1 MKKKLLF
8 TTISA
13 SLVLVLSSCGKTTVA
28 YEDPNGVDTTSIN
41 FSSTDLQAI
50 TNKMAEDMLNSPAVK
65 RITAMMDTPTLFF
78 SNIRNET
85 REHIN
90 TTMLSNTVQ
99 TQIIKSGVFQVT
111 DMSQIKSI
119 REQLGYQ
126 ANSGMVDQATAIKIG
141 QHIGARYMVYGSIQ
155 DIDNTNVDGNKR
167 SKFFLATLKMMD
179 LKTGLVV
186 WQDDKQIRKSQTKL
200 TFGW

>member
-8 TTISA
+8 VTLSA
-13 SLVLVLSSCGKTTVA
+13 SLILLGSCSKTTVA

-50 TNKMAEDMLNSPAVK
+50 TNKMTEDMLNSRAVK
-65 RITAMMDTPTLFF
+65 RITAMDTPTLFF

-99 TQIIKSGVFQVT
+99 TQIIKSGLFQVT
-111 DMSQIKSI
+111 DMSQIKNV

-126 ANSGMVDQATAIKIG
+126 ANSGMVDQSTATKIG

-155 DIDNTNVDGNKR
+155 DIDNTNVDGDKR

-186 WQDDKQIRKSQTKL
+186 WQDDKQIRKSQTKS
-200 TFGW
+200 TFG

>member
-1 MKKKLLF
+1 MKKRLLF
-8 TTISA
+8 TTISV
-13 SLVLVLSSCGKTTVA
+13 SLVLVLSSCSKTTVA
-28 YEDPNGVDTTSIN
+28 YEDPNDVDTTSIN

-50 TNKMAEDMLNSPAVK
+50 TDKMAKDMLNSPAVK
-65 RITAMMDTPTLFF
+65 RITAMDTPTLFF

-85 REHIN
+85 REHIS

-99 TQIIKSGVFQVT
+99 TQIIKSGLFQVT
-111 DMSQIKSI
+111 DMSQIKNV

-126 ANSGMVDQATAIKIG
+126 ANSGMVDQTTATKIG

-155 DIDNTNVDGNKR
+155 DIDNTNVDGDKR

-186 WQDDKQIRKSQTKL
+186 WQDDKQIRKSQTKS

>member
-1 MKKKLLF
+1 M
-8 TTISA
+8 
-13 SLVLVLSSCGKTTVA
+13 SSCSKTSVN
-28 YEDPNGVDTTSIN
+28 YEKSDSVDTTSIN
-41 FSSTDLQAI
+41 FSSTDLQSM
-50 TNKMAEDMLNSPAVK
+50 TKDMVEDMLSSKAVV
-65 RITAMMDTPTLFF
+65 RITSMERPTLFF

-90 TTMLSNTVQ
+90 TGMLSNTVQ
-99 TQIIKSGVFQVT
+99 TQLIKSDMFQVT
-111 DMSQIKSI
+111 DMEQIKNV

-126 ANSGMVDQATAIKIG
+126 ANSGMVDQNTAIKLG

-155 DIDNTNVDGNKR
+155 DIDNTNVDGDKR

-179 LKTGLVV
+179 LQTGLII
-186 WQDDKQIRKSQTKL
+186 WQDDKQIRKSQTKS

>member
-8 TTISA
+8 VTLSA
-13 SLVLVLSSCGKTTVA
+13 SLILLGSCSKTTVA

-50 TNKMAEDMLNSPAVK
+50 TNKMTEDMLNSRAVK
-65 RITAMMDTPTLFF
+65 RITAMDTPTLFF

-99 TQIIKSGVFQVT
+99 TQIIKSGLFQVT
-111 DMSQIKSI
+111 DMSQIKNV

-126 ANSGMVDQATAIKIG
+126 ANSGMVDQTTATKIG

-155 DIDNTNVDGNKR
+155 DIDNTNVDGDKR

-186 WQDDKQIRKSQTKL
+186 WQDDKQIRKSQTKS

>member
-1 MKKKLLF
+1 MKKNLLF
-8 TTISA
+8 VTLSA
-13 SLVLVLSSCGKTTVA
+13 SLILLGSCSKTTVA

-50 TNKMAEDMLNSPAVK
+50 TNKMTEDMLNSRAVK
-65 RITAMMDTPTLFF
+65 RITAMHTPTLFF

-99 TQIIKSGVFQVT
+99 TQIIKSGLFQVT
-111 DMSQIKSI
+111 DMSQIKNV

-126 ANSGMVDQATAIKIG
+126 ANSGMVDQTTATKIG

-155 DIDNTNVDGNKR
+155 DIDNTNVDGDKR

-186 WQDDKQIRKSQTKL
+186 WQDDKQIRKSQTKS

>member
-1 MKKKLLF
+1 MKRKSLIIMV
-8 TTISA
+8 TA
-13 SLVLVLSSCGKTTVA
+13 SLAVALSSCGKTTVA
-28 YEDPNGVDTTSIN
+28 YEDANGVDTTSIN

-50 TNKMAEDMLNSPAVK
+50 TNKMADDMLNSRGVK
-65 RITAMMDTPTLFF
+65 KITAMDTPTLFF

-99 TQIIKSGVFQVT
+99 TQIIKSGLFQVT
-111 DMSQIKSI
+111 DMSQIKNV

-126 ANSGMVDQATAIKIG
+126 ANSGIVDQSTATKIG

-155 DIDNTNVDGNKR
+155 DIDNTSVDKDRR

-179 LKTGLVV
+179 LKTGLVI
-186 WQDDKQIRKSQTKL
+186 WQDDKQIRKSQTKS

>member
-1 MKKKLLF
+1 
-8 TTISA
+8 
-13 SLVLVLSSCGKTTVA
+13 
-28 YEDPNGVDTTSIN
+28 
-41 FSSTDLQAI
+41 
-50 TNKMAEDMLNSPAVK
+50 MAEDMLNSPAVK
-65 RITAMMDTPTLFF
+65 RITAMDTPTLFF

-90 TTMLSNTVQ
+90 TTMLSNTAQ
-99 TQIIKSGVFQVT
+99 TQIIKSGLFQVT
-111 DMSQIKSI
+111 DMSQIKNV

-126 ANSGMVDQATAIKIG
+126 ANSGMVDQATATKIG

-155 DIDNTNVDGNKR
+155 DIDNTNVDGDKR

-186 WQDDKQIRKSQTKL
+186 WQDDKQIRKSQTKS

>member
-1 MKKKLLF
+1 MKKKFLF
-8 TTISA
+8 VTLSA
-13 SLVLVLSSCGKTTVA
+13 SLILLGSCSKTTVA

-50 TNKMAEDMLNSPAVK
+50 TNKMTEDMLNSRAVK
-65 RITAMMDTPTLFF
+65 RITAMDTPTLFF

-99 TQIIKSGVFQVT
+99 TQIIKSGLFQVT
-111 DMSQIKSI
+111 DMSQIKNV

-126 ANSGMVDQATAIKIG
+126 ANSGMVDQSTATKIG

-155 DIDNTNVDGNKR
+155 DIDNTNVDGDKR

-186 WQDDKQIRKSQTKL
+186 WQDDKQIRKSQTKS

>member
-1 MKKKLLF
+1 MKKNIL
-8 TTISA
+8 TILSIVGVTVA
-13 SLVLVLSSCGKTTVA
+13 LSSCGKTTVA

-41 FSSTDLQAI
+41 FSSTDLQSI
-50 TNKMAEDMLNSPAVK
+50 TNKMAEDMLNSRGVK
-65 RITAMMDTPTLFF
+65 KITAMDTPTLFF

-99 TQIIKSGVFQVT
+99 TQIIKSGLFQVT
-111 DMSQIKSI
+111 DMSQIKNV

-126 ANSGMVDQATAIKIG
+126 ANSGMVDQSTATKIG
-141 QHIGARYMVYGSIQ
+141 QHIGARYMVYGAIQ

-186 WQDDKQIRKSQTKL
+186 WQDDKQIRKSQTKS

>member
-1 MKKKLLF
+1 MNKKFLLA
-8 TTISA
+8 TLSTGLLL
-13 SLVLVLSSCGKTTVA
+13 SLNSCGKTTVA
-28 YEDPNGVDTTSIN
+28 YEDPNGVDTTSVN
-41 FSSTDLQAI
+41 FSSTDLQSI
-50 TNKMAEDMLNSPAVK
+50 TNKMADEMLNSRAVK
-65 RITAMMDTPTLFF
+65 KITAVDTPTLFF

-99 TQIIKSGVFQVT
+99 TQIIKSGLFQVT
-111 DMSQIKSI
+111 DMSQIKNV

-126 ANSGMVDQATAIKIG
+126 ANSGMVDQSTATKIG
-141 QHIGARYMVYGSIQ
+141 QHIGARYMVYGAIQ
-155 DIDNTNVDGNKR
+155 DIDNTNVDGDKR

-179 LKTGLVV
+179 LKTGLVI
-186 WQDDKQIRKSQTKL
+186 WQDDKQIRKSQTKS

>member
-1 MKKKLLF
+1 MKNKML
-8 TTISA
+8 TTAFAVGLVISLA
-13 SLVLVLSSCGKTTVA
+13 SCGKTTVA
-28 YEDPNGVDTTSIN
+28 YEDANGIDTTSID
-41 FSSTDLQAI
+41 FSSTDLQAM
-50 TNKMAEDMLNSPAVK
+50 TKDMSEDMLNSRSVK
-65 RITAMMDTPTLFF
+65 KITAMDTPTLFF

-99 TQIIKSGVFQVT
+99 TQIIKSGLFQVT
-111 DMSQIKSI
+111 DMTQIKNVK
-119 REQLGYQ
+119 EQLGYQ
-126 ANSGMVDQATAIKIG
+126 ANSGMVDQSTATKIG

-155 DIDNTNVDGNKR
+155 DIDNTSVDKDKR

-179 LKTGLVV
+179 LKTGLVI
-186 WQDDKQIRKSQTKL
+186 WQDDKQIRKSQTKS

>member
-1 MKKKLLF
+1 MKKKLLYV
-8 TTISA
+8 TLSA
-13 SLVLVLSSCGKTTVA
+13 SLILLGSCSKTTVA

-50 TNKMAEDMLNSPAVK
+50 TNKMTEDMLNSRAVK
-65 RITAMMDTPTLFF
+65 RITAMDTPTLFF

-99 TQIIKSGVFQVT
+99 TQIIKSGLFQVT
-111 DMSQIKSI
+111 DMSQIKNV

-126 ANSGMVDQATAIKIG
+126 ANSGMVDQSTATKIG

-155 DIDNTNVDGNKR
+155 DIDNTNVDGDKR

-186 WQDDKQIRKSQTKL
+186 WQDDKQIRKSQTKS

>member
-8 TTISA
+8 ITISA
-13 SLVLVLSSCGKTTVA
+13 SLALALSSCGKTTVA

-65 RITAMMDTPTLFF
+65 RITAMDTPTLFF

-90 TTMLSNTVQ
+90 MTMLSNTVQ
-99 TQIIKSGVFQVT
+99 TQIIKSGLFQVT
-111 DMSQIKSI
+111 DMSQIKNV

-126 ANSGMVDQATAIKIG
+126 ANSGMVDQATATKIG

-155 DIDNTNVDGNKR
+155 DIDNTNVDGDKR

-186 WQDDKQIRKSQTKL
+186 WQDDKQIRKSQTKS

>member
-8 TTISA
+8 VTLSA
-13 SLVLVLSSCGKTTVA
+13 SLILLDSCSKTTVA

-50 TNKMAEDMLNSPAVK
+50 TNKMTEDMLNSRAVK
-65 RITAMMDTPTLFF
+65 RITAMDTPTLFF

-99 TQIIKSGVFQVT
+99 TQIIKSGLFQVT
-111 DMSQIKSI
+111 DMSQIKNV

-126 ANSGMVDQATAIKIG
+126 ANSGMVDQSTATKIG

-155 DIDNTNVDGNKR
+155 DIDNTNVDGDKR

-186 WQDDKQIRKSQTKL
+186 WQDDKQIRKSQTKS

>member
-8 TTISA
+8 VTLSA
-13 SLVLVLSSCGKTTVA
+13 SLILLGSCSKTTVA

-50 TNKMAEDMLNSPAVK
+50 TNKMTEDMLNSRAVK
-65 RITAMMDTPTLFF
+65 RITAMDTPTLFF

-99 TQIIKSGVFQVT
+99 TQIIKSGLFQVT
-111 DMSQIKSI
+111 DMSQIKNV

-126 ANSGMVDQATAIKIG
+126 ANSGMVDQSTATKIG
-141 QHIGARYMVYGSIQ
+141 QYIGARYMVYGSIQ
-155 DIDNTNVDGNKR
+155 DIDNTNVDGDKR

-186 WQDDKQIRKSQTKL
+186 WQDDKQIRKSQTKS

>member
-8 TTISA
+8 VTLSA
-13 SLVLVLSSCGKTTVA
+13 GLILLGSCSKTTVA

-50 TNKMAEDMLNSPAVK
+50 TNKMTEDMLNSRAVK
-65 RITAMMDTPTLFF
+65 RITAMDTPTLFF

-99 TQIIKSGVFQVT
+99 TQIIKSGLFQVT
-111 DMSQIKSI
+111 DMSQIKNV

-126 ANSGMVDQATAIKIG
+126 ANSGMVDQSTATKIG

-155 DIDNTNVDGNKR
+155 DIDNTNVDGDKR

-186 WQDDKQIRKSQTKL
+186 WQDDKQIRKSQTKS

>member
-1 MKKKLLF
+1 MKKNNLISGILVA
-8 TTISA
+8 TIF
-13 SLVLVLSSCGKTTVA
+13 LLSSCGKTSVN
-28 YEDPNGVDTTSIN
+28 YEKSDSVDTTSIN
-41 FSSTDLQAI
+41 FSSTDLQAM
-50 TNKMAEDMLNSPAVK
+50 TKDMVEDMLSSKAVV
-65 RITAMMDTPTLFF
+65 RITSMERPTLFF

-90 TTMLSNTVQ
+90 TNMLSNTVQ
-99 TQIIKSGVFQVT
+99 TQLIKSDMFQVT
-111 DMSQIKSI
+111 DMEQIKNV

-126 ANSGMVDQATAIKIG
+126 ANSGMVDQNTAIKLG

-155 DIDNTNVDGNKR
+155 DIDNTNVDGDKR

-179 LKTGLVV
+179 LQTGLII
-186 WQDDKQIRKSQTKL
+186 WQDDKQIRKSQTRS

>member
-13 SLVLVLSSCGKTTVA
+13 GLVLVLSSCGETTVA
-28 YEDPNGVDTTSIN
+28 YEDPNDVDTTSIN

-50 TNKMAEDMLNSPAVK
+50 NKMAEDILNSPAVK
-65 RITAMMDTPTLFF
+65 RITYMDMPTLFF

-85 REHIN
+85 CEHIN

-99 TQIIKSGVFQVT
+99 TKIIKSGLFQVT
-111 DMSQIKSI
+111 DMSQIKNI

-126 ANSGMVDQATAIKIG
+126 VNSGMVDQATATKVG
-141 QHIGARYMVYGSIQ
+141 QHIGARYMVYGSMQ
-155 DIDNTNVDGNKR
+155 DIDSTNVDGDKR
-167 SKFFLATLKMMD
+167 SKFFLVTLKMMD

-186 WQDDKQIRKSQTKL
+186 WQDDKQIRKSQTKS

>member
-8 TTISA
+8 VTLSA
-13 SLVLVLSSCGKTTVA
+13 SLILLGSCSKTTVT

-50 TNKMAEDMLNSPAVK
+50 TNKMTEDMLNSRAVK
-65 RITAMMDTPTLFF
+65 RITAMDTPTLFF

-99 TQIIKSGVFQVT
+99 TQIIKSGLFQVT
-111 DMSQIKSI
+111 DMSQIKNV

-126 ANSGMVDQATAIKIG
+126 ANGGMVDQSTATKIG

-155 DIDNTNVDGNKR
+155 DIDNTNVDGDKR
-167 SKFFLATLKMMD
+167 SKFLLATLKMMD

-186 WQDDKQIRKSQTKL
+186 WQDDKQIRKSQTKS

>member
-8 TTISA
+8 VTLSA
-13 SLVLVLSSCGKTTVA
+13 SLILLGSCSKTTVA

-50 TNKMAEDMLNSPAVK
+50 TNKMTEDMLNSRAVK
-65 RITAMMDTPTLFF
+65 RITAMDTPTLFF

-99 TQIIKSGVFQVT
+99 TQIIKSGLFQVT
-111 DMSQIKSI
+111 DMSQIKNV

-126 ANSGMVDQATAIKIG
+126 ANSGMVDQSTATKIG

-155 DIDNTNVDGNKR
+155 DIDNTNVDGDKR

-186 WQDDKQIRKSQTKL
+186 WQDDKQIRKSQTKS

>member
-8 TTISA
+8 VTLSV
-13 SLVLVLSSCGKTTVA
+13 SLILLGSCSKTTVA

-50 TNKMAEDMLNSPAVK
+50 TNKMTEDMLNSRAVK
-65 RITAMMDTPTLFF
+65 RITAMDTPTLFF

-99 TQIIKSGVFQVT
+99 TQIIKSGLFQVT
-111 DMSQIKSI
+111 DMSQIKNV

-126 ANSGMVDQATAIKIG
+126 ANSGMVDQTTATKIG

-155 DIDNTNVDGNKR
+155 DIDNTNVDGDKR

-186 WQDDKQIRKSQTKL
+186 WQDDKQIRKSQTKS

>member
-8 TTISA
+8 ITISA
-13 SLVLVLSSCGKTTVA
+13 SLVLVLSSCGKTIVA

-65 RITAMMDTPTLFF
+65 RITTMYTPTLFF
-78 SNIRNET
+78 NNIRNET

-99 TQIIKSGVFQVT
+99 TQIIKSGLFQVT
-111 DMSQIKSI
+111 DMSQIKNI

-126 ANSGMVDQATAIKIG
+126 ANSGMVDQATATKIG

-155 DIDNTNVDGNKR
+155 DIDNTNVDGDKR
-167 SKFFLATLKMMD
+167 SKFFLTTLKMLD

-186 WQDDKQIRKSQTKL
+186 WQNDKQIRKSQTKS

>member
-1 MKKKLLF
+1 MKKNNLIFGILVA
-8 TTISA
+8 TIF
-13 SLVLVLSSCGKTTVA
+13 LLSSCSKTSVN
-28 YEDPNGVDTTSIN
+28 YEKSDSVDTTSIN
-41 FSSTDLQAI
+41 FSSTDLQAM
-50 TNKMAEDMLNSPAVK
+50 TKDMVEDMLSSKAVV
-65 RITAMMDTPTLFF
+65 RITSMERPTLFF

-90 TTMLSNTVQ
+90 TNMLSNTVQ
-99 TQIIKSGVFQVT
+99 TQLIKSDMFQVT
-111 DMSQIKSI
+111 DMEQIKNV

-126 ANSGMVDQATAIKIG
+126 ANSGMVDQNTAIKLG

-155 DIDNTNVDGNKR
+155 DIDNTNVDGDKR

-179 LKTGLVV
+179 LQTGLII
-186 WQDDKQIRKSQTKL
+186 WQDDKQIRKSQTRS

>member
-8 TTISA
+8 VTLTA
-13 SLVLVLSSCGKTTVA
+13 SLILLGSCSKTTVA

-50 TNKMAEDMLNSPAVK
+50 TNKMTEDMLNSRAVK
-65 RITAMMDTPTLFF
+65 RITAMDTPTLFF

-99 TQIIKSGVFQVT
+99 TQIIKSGLFQVT
-111 DMSQIKSI
+111 DMSQIKNV

-126 ANSGMVDQATAIKIG
+126 ANSGMVDQSTATKIG

-155 DIDNTNVDGNKR
+155 DIDNTNVDGDKR

-186 WQDDKQIRKSQTKL
+186 WQDDKQIRKSQTKS

>member
-1 MKKKLLF
+1 MKKKLFLLG
-8 TTISA
+8 ISSFA
-13 SLVLVLSSCGKTTVA
+13 ILALSSCSKTTVA
-28 YEDPNGVDTTSIN
+28 YEDANGVDTTSIN
-41 FSSTDLQAI
+41 FSSTDLQSI
-50 TNKMAEDMLNSPAVK
+50 TNKMTEDMLNSRAVK
-65 RITAMMDTPTLFF
+65 KITAMDTPTLFF

-99 TQIIKSGVFQVT
+99 TQIIKSGLFQVT
-111 DMSQIKSI
+111 DMSQIKNV

-126 ANSGMVDQATAIKIG
+126 ANSGMVDQSTATKIG
-141 QHIGARYMVYGSIQ
+141 QHIGARYMVYGAIQ
-155 DIDNTNVDGNKR
+155 DIDNTSVDKDRR

-179 LKTGLVV
+179 LKTGLVI
-186 WQDDKQIRKSQTKL
+186 WQDDKQIRKSQTKS

>member
-1 MKKKLLF
+1 MKKNNLFSIVLIVAVLL
-8 TTISA
+8 
-13 SLVLVLSSCGKTTVA
+13 LSSCSKTSVN
-28 YEDPNGVDTTSIN
+28 YEKSDSVDTTSIN
-41 FSSTDLQAI
+41 FSSTDLQSM
-50 TNKMAEDMLNSPAVK
+50 TKDMVEDMLSSKAVV
-65 RITAMMDTPTLFF
+65 RITSMERPTLFF

-90 TTMLSNTVQ
+90 TGMLSNTVQ
-99 TQIIKSGVFQVT
+99 TQLIKSDMFQVT
-111 DMSQIKSI
+111 DMEQIKNV

-126 ANSGMVDQATAIKIG
+126 ANSGMVDQNTAIKLG

-155 DIDNTNVDGNKR
+155 DIDNTNVDGDKR

-179 LKTGLVV
+179 LQTGLII
-186 WQDDKQIRKSQTKL
+186 WQDDKQIRKSQTKS

>member
-1 MKKKLLF
+1 MF
-8 TTISA
+8 TAISA
-13 SLVLVLSSCGKTTVA
+13 GLVLVLSSCGKTTVA

-65 RITAMMDTPTLFF
+65 RIYMDMPTLFF

-99 TQIIKSGVFQVT
+99 TQIIKSGLFQVT
-111 DMSQIKSI
+111 DMSQIKNI
-119 REQLGYQ
+119 REQLSYQ
-126 ANSGMVDQATAIKIG
+126 ANSGMVNQATATKVG
-141 QHIGARYMVYGSIQ
+141 QHIGARYMVYSSIQ
-155 DIDNTNVDGNKR
+155 DIDNTNVDGDKR
-167 SKFFLATLKMMD
+167 SKFFLATLKMMN

-186 WQDDKQIRKSQTKL
+186 W
-200 TFGW
+200 